1 MVLLIYGCQY
11 LQITQE
17 HGKFLPQWLKFKI
30 QCQKKK
36 IKDFLFDRQREE
48 MEDAMK
54 NAGTKYTDAQ
64 VNQLAQRHID
74 NSQVCGPEKGL
85 VIWF

>member
-1 MVLLIYGCQY
+1 M
-11 LQITQE
+11 
-17 HGKFLPQWLKFKI
+17 
-30 QCQKKK
+30 
-36 IKDFLFDRQREE
+36 FLFDRQREE